1 MRNCSSM
8 AKIPKFLLG
17 GSQQKPFRVGSGD
30 TFSFLANPST
40 LFSQDS
46 FPPKNFDTKTHMVV
60 CFSSASPPRFLFIWH
75 LWCLTKKQVTKS
87 IISTVGAACGPG
99 ISALG
104 LAFLGVLCFR
114 WWDGWIAVLFCHR
127 KGGKGAPKAVVVKR
141 RSYHSIERF
150 ASPFFFGQFFLA
162 CVSHPRIEKT
172 MSLTSLPWEQT
183 PFVLISLFWS
193 CSVFQVING
202 NPIRSRSSWL
212 SACSWC
218 CLRFFPS
225 MSFRIPR
232 RPPSQKRPMP
242 RRQRKARQA
251 PKSTTLART
260 GEVLRQDESIQPGES
275 KGNRTP
281 RSFRC
286 FEFRCA
292 FWSKCIHC
300 VYLSSDWDSK

>member
-1 MRNCSSM
+1 MIFSTKQYEGVAIQCKHFDKAIHEELQLHGQNPQVFVRWKS
-8 AKIPKFLLG
+8 K
-17 GSQQKPFRVGSGD
+17 KPFRVGSGD

-150 ASPFFFGQFFLA
+150 ASPFF
-162 CVSHPRIEKT
+162 
-172 MSLTSLPWEQT
+172 
-183 PFVLISLFWS
+183 LISLASFFWRVCPTPELKKQWVWLHFLENKLHLFWYLYS
-193 CSVFQVING
+193 DRVPCS
-202 NPIRSRSSWL
+202 R
-212 SACSWC
+212 
-218 CLRFFPS
+218 
-225 MSFRIPR
+225 
-232 RPPSQKRPMP
+232 
-242 RRQRKARQA
+242 
-251 PKSTTLART
+251 
-260 GEVLRQDESIQPGES
+260 
-275 KGNRTP
+275 
-281 RSFRC
+281 
-286 FEFRCA
+286 
-292 FWSKCIHC
+292 
-300 VYLSSDWDSK
+300 